1 MSTAGPKYPFEQN
14 FTQPTDDLLKY
25 REVYGLFKGDESD
38 VAKGKQKGRELQAA
52 GLIQRFIE
60 YKKAADAYLADLDTQ
75 LAESNTKMQEAQRG
89 MEQCDVD
96 LDALKQEK
104 KMIIHQA
111 TREIST
117 DLKGQ
122 TTRTND
128 NGYTP
133 SKKKS
138 NTCTL
143 L

>member
-1 MSTAGPKYPFEQN
+1 ME
-14 FTQPTDDLLKY
+14 Y
-25 REVYGLFKGDESD
+25 R
-38 VAKGKQKGRELQAA
+38 
-52 GLIQRFIE
+52 
-60 YKKAADAYLADLDTQ
+60 KAADAYLADLETQ

-96 LDALKQEK
+96 LAALHEQK
-104 KMIIHQA
+104 KVIIHQA